1 MHPPDKAGDC
11 SAGEDDARSP
21 TKMRS
26 VARYV
31 GMNPDIRSLVAVIL
45 ELAESGKWA
54 RGLQLGRSEQRRHV
68 YHASGSTGRRSRS
81 AALADSSEDEE
92 DGCLIFNHLDVRT
105 DIVSCRTS
113 TRIEAGPFV
122 SSHSHSL
129 TTHHHACMRAIGLT
143 ALSDLA
149 PASHVVLI

>member
-1 MHPPDKAGDC
+1 MACNWDDPNSADMYIMPQAAPGAG
-11 SAGEDDARSP
+11 
-21 TKMRS
+21 
-26 VARYV
+26 
-31 GMNPDIRSLVAVIL
+31 
-45 ELAESGKWA
+45 
-54 RGLQLGRSEQRRHV
+54 
-68 YHASGSTGRRSRS
+68 SRS

-92 DGCLIFNHLDVRT
+92 DGDLIFNHLDVRT
-105 DIVSCRTS
+105 DIVFCRTS